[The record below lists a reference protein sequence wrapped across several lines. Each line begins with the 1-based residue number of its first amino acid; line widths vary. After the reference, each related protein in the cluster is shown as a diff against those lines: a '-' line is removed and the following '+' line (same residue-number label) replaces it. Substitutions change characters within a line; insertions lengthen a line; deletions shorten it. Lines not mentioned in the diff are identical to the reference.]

1 MYVRVNFAYNFNTIS
16 WINRKLNTMNKL
28 LNHIAQVFGWILQ
41 TLFPQ
46 VPERFFAHS
55 VAQCGCDIPSI
66 RRVTH
71 RKPPFY
77 FSSNKRFS
85 CNGLSTS
92 WSVTKAW
99 HEQDKVKLKELIFS
113 SGQEKVAVEGTIDAI
128 QELQG
133 AKNRQFWITTSEG
146 TPQKRPNYK
155 GTLETR
161 QTQWLSHHASCR
173 INLLVWSFLSHKSR
187 KTIQKF
193 FVCLFVFLFRM
204 SQFGHLIT
212 HLRQK
217 NLLQKFV
224 LLRLGSQIRRLGRRY
239 TFFHSSSQKT

>member
-77 FSSNKRFS
+77 FSSTKRFS

-187 KTIQKF
+187 KTIQKS
-193 FVCLFVFLFRM
+193 V
-204 SQFGHLIT
+204 QFGHLIT

-217 NLLQKFV
+217 NLHQKFV